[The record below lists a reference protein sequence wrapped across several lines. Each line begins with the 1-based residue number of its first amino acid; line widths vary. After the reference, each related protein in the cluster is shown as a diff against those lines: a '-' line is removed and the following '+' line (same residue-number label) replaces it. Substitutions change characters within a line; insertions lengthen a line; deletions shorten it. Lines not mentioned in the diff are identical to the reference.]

1 MPLPKLWLPCGFL
14 LALTGVATAGQ
25 GKLHPELLTLA
36 REAPYP
42 ATLVVQSPGSPTPW
56 VSDLAAA
63 QRRSVPASTF
73 KIASTLAALEAE
85 LVTDAD
91 TILPWDGVRRD
102 RKEINSPL
110 PLREAF
116 HRSALPH
123 YQALVARLG
132 PGAMATFLGRV
143 SYGNAQSDDTLEF
156 WLRGPLA
163 ISPLEQVAFLEALSR
178 SALAADSEAQRR
190 LWALMEKT
198 PVRGRAWRGKTG
210 WSRPAGGPDVGWFVG
225 ALDVPEGRC
234 FVALR
239 LEAEHP
245 PAATFLP
252 QREALAK
259 AALGRIPG
267 CGGQGA
273 DSTPRGSTGA
283 PGVAIPPLRRSET
296 TLREAKSGDQRV

>member
-1 MPLPKLWLPCGFL
+1 M
-14 LALTGVATAGQ
+14 
-25 GKLHPELLTLA
+25 
-36 REAPYP
+36 
-42 ATLVVQSPGSPTPW
+42 
-56 VSDLAAA
+56 
-63 QRRSVPASTF
+63 
-73 KIASTLAALEAE
+73 
-85 LVTDAD
+85 TDAD

-102 RKEINSPL
+102 RKEINGPL

-132 PGAMATFLGRV
+132 PGTMATFLGRV

-163 ISPLEQVAFLEALSR
+163 ISPWSRWRSRGPQPERPRSGFRGPAEALGV
-178 SALAADSEAQRR
+178 DG
-190 LWALMEKT
+190 KN
-198 PVRGRAWRGKTG
+198 PVGGRAWRGKTG

-245 PAATFLP
+245 QAATFLP
-252 QREALAK
+252 QRGSPRQGGDRAHPWLRW
-259 AALGRIPG
+259 LGD
-267 CGGQGA
+267 
-273 DSTPRGSTGA
+273 DSKPRG
-283 PGVAIPPLRRSET
+283 RRGP
-296 TLREAKSGDQRV
+296 RELLFLPYDDPKQPCGRSGEQRV